1 MFTLKHNIPQPQN
14 EPVYSYAPGSPER
27 TALKEEIKRLRSE
40 IIEIPQ
46 IIGGKEIYT
55 GNKVEIRPPH
65 DLNHLLGYY
74 HKGDKQHVR
83 EAINAAMLARDQW
96 VNTPWEQRLAIF
108 QKAAEL
114 LSKKYRYWINAA
126 TMLGQSKNVF
136 QAEIDAACE
145 LIDFWRFNT
154 YWAQWLY
161 EQQPISPEG
170 FSNYMDYRPLDGF
183 VFAVT
188 PFNFTSIGGNLPT
201 APAIMGNTVVWK
213 PARQQVY
220 SAYVIMKVLEEAGL
234 PPGVINMIIVDG
246 PVAGEV
252 VFNDPDFAGLHFT
265 GSTST
270 FQWMWEKIGAN
281 IKNYKA
287 YPRIVGETGGKD
299 FVVMHPSADLQ
310 ATVANLIRGA
320 FEYQGQKCSA
330 ASRAYIPESRWKEFK
345 DLFIAELETIKI
357 GPVEDF
363 RNFMNAVI
371 DRTAYNKIVSYI
383 DKAKQDGQDFIFG
396 GGYSDKEGFYIE
408 PTVIR
413 VNNPSYVTMC
423 EEIFGPV
430 LSIYVYK
437 DEEFEDILEIVDK
450 TSLYGLT
457 GSIFA
462 QDRQAVQ
469 KALHKLRFSAG
480 NFYINDKPTGAI
492 VAQQPFGGSRQSGT
506 NDKAGWWLN
515 LIRWTSVRSIK
526 ETFVPVTNY
535 RYPFMEE
542 E

>member
-1 MFTLKHNIPQPQN
+1 MFTMKHNIPQPQN
-14 EPVYSYAPGSPER
+14 EPVYSYAPGTPER
-27 TALKEEIKRLRSE
+27 KALKEEIQRLRNQVV
-40 IIEIPQ
+40 EIPQ
-46 IIGGKEIYT
+46 IINGKEIFT

-74 HKGDKQHVR
+74 HKGDKEHVR
-83 EAINAAMLARDQW
+83 EAINAAMLAREHW
-96 VNTPWEQRLAIF
+96 INMPWEQRLAIF

-114 LSKKYRYWINAA
+114 LSKKHRYWINAA
-126 TMLGQSKNVF
+126 TMLGQSKNAF

-270 FQWMWEKIGAN
+270 FQWMWDKIGSN

-299 FVVMHPSADLQ
+299 FVVMHPSADLK

-345 DLFIAELETIKI
+345 DLFVAELETIKV

-371 DRTAYNKIVSYI
+371 DKSAFNKIVAYI
-383 DKAKQDGQDFIFG
+383 EKAKKDGQEFIFG
-396 GGYSDKEGFYIE
+396 GGYSDKDGYYIE

-413 VNNPSYVTMC
+413 VHNPSYVTMC

-437 DEEFEDILEIVDK
+437 DKEFEDIMEIVDR

-462 QDRQAVQ
+462 QDREAVQ
-469 KALHKLRFSAG
+469 KALHKLRFAAG

-515 LIRWTSVRSIK
+515 LLRWTSVRSVK
-526 ETFVPVTNY
+526 ETFVPVTDY

>member
-55 GNKVEIRPPH
+55 GDKVEIRPPH

-526 ETFVPVTNY
+526 ETFVPVTDY